1 MAYQVNDGMSIGDAT
16 IGISRTGIENYK
28 QELNFKVVNDTKKA
42 LRDYKSVVDTIGT
55 SWNGAAAQK
64 FVNNLHTSTEKACD
78 ALDAIGDALDALFET
93 IKNSM
98 IKQDE
103 EMIEEGDIAF

>member
-1 MAYQVNDGMSIGDAT
+1 MAYQVNENMGIGDAT
-16 IGISRTGIENYK
+16 VGISRTGIENYR
-28 QELNFKVVNDTKKA
+28 QDLNFKVVNKTKDE
-42 LRDYKSVVDTIGT
+42 LRNYKSIVDTIGT

-64 FVNNLHTSTEKACD
+64 FVNNFHTSTEKACE
-78 ALDAIGDALDALFET
+78 ALDAIGDAINALFDT

>member
-16 IGISRTGIENYK
+16 IGISRTGIENYR
-28 QELNFKVVNDTKKA
+28 QDLNFKVVNDTKQE
-42 LRDYKSVVDTIGT
+42 LRDYKSIVDTIST

-64 FVNNLHTSTEKACD
+64 FVNNLHTSVEKACE
-78 ALDAIGDALDALFET
+78 ALDAIGDGLNALFDT

>member
-1 MAYQVNDGMSIGDAT
+1 MAYQVSDNMSIGDAT
-16 IGISRTGIENYK
+16 IGISRTGIENYR
-28 QELNFKVVNDTKKA
+28 QDLNFKVVNDTKKE
-42 LRDYKSVVDTIGT
+42 LRDYKSIVNAIST

-64 FVNNLHTSTEKACD
+64 FVNNLDTSVDKACD
-78 ALDAIGDALDALFET
+78 ALDAIGDALNALFDT

-103 EMIEEGDIAF
+103 EMIEDGDIAF